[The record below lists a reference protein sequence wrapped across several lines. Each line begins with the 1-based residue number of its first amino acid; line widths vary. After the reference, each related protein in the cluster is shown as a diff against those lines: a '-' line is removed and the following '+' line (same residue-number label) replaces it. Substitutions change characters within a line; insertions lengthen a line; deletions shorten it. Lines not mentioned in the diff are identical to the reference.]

1 MLGFIPQKRSAV
13 LLSQAPS
20 GPQIVSAADLGEKH
34 LFMTSD
40 VPDPRVSLLA
50 GLDVHACRVEFSDAP
65 IVLLCG
71 GLVRDEPEP
80 ASGYKSLRHAISR
93 SLTNFEVFRPEEI
106 TSWHADGVF
115 HDLMS
120 FERELASICSLV
132 VIILESEGALV
143 ELGAFSQ
150 LSEMSAKIVAI
161 RSNQYASHESFI
173 NLGILRF
180 ISEKNG
186 SSVKSYPW
194 DIKNATSISE
204 EVIQDV
210 ASDIREE
217 LSKQS
222 KSQLFRIDQ
231 NSHVI
236 TMICEL
242 VRLFVALKEQ
252 EIFEYLGLLG
262 ISTTRDILRGQLFLL
277 IEFKII
283 KKQLYSDALFYI
295 RSDVIYHKLRIATKN
310 KSESTDTLRIDIQC
324 REYYQANAEKHRN
337 RIRAIALASKGPTNE

>member
-20 GPQIVSAADLGEKH
+20 GPQIVSAADLGEEH

-40 VPDPRVSLLA
+40 AHDPRVCLLA
-50 GLDVHACRVEFSDAP
+50 GLDIHACRVEFTDAP

-71 GLVRDEPEP
+71 GLVKNDPEH
-80 ASGYKSLRHAISR
+80 SEKYRSLRHAISK

-106 TSWHADGVF
+106 TSWHADGIF
-115 HDLMS
+115 RDLMS

-150 LSEMSAKIVAI
+150 LSEMSDKIIAI
-161 RSNQYASHESFI
+161 CSSQYANHESFI

-180 ISEKNG
+180 ILQKNKTG
-186 SSVKSYPW
+186 VKRYPW
-194 DIKNATSISE
+194 EIKNPTSISDE
-204 EVIQDV
+204 IIEDV
-210 ASDIREE
+210 TSDINDE
-217 LSKQS
+217 LSKQP
-222 KSQLFRIDQ
+222 KSQLFKVNQ
-231 NSHVI
+231 NSHII

-252 EIFEYLGLLG
+252 EIFEYLGSVG
-262 ISTTRDILRGQLFLL
+262 IVTTKEVLKGQLFLL
-277 IEFKII
+277 TEFRII
-283 KKQLYSDALFYI
+283 KKQIYSDALFYV
-295 RSDVIYHKLRIATKN
+295 RSNETYHKLRIANKD
-310 KSESTDTLRIDIQC
+310 KSESSDVLRINIQC
-324 REYYQANAEKHRN
+324 TEYYQANAEKHRN
-337 RIRAIALASKGPTNE
+337 RIRAIALAAKGAD